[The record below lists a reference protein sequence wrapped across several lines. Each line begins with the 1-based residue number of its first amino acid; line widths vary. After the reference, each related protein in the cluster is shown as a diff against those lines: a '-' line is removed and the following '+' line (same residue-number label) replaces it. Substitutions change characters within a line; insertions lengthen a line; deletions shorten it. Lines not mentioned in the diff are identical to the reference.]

1 LALALLPVLKKVVEF
16 LQGHLLHLVG
26 RKTVPLE
33 EFDVL
38 PDRDTG
44 YAQLLAYP
52 PFASA
57 GGVQFVN
64 QFCFSHI
71 YLLVRHGAF

>member
-1 LALALLPVLKKVVEF
+1 
-16 LQGHLLHLVG
+16 
-26 RKTVPLE
+26 
-33 EFDVL
+33 
-38 PDRDTG
+38 
-44 YAQLLAYP
+44 LLAYP

-64 QFCFSHI
+64 QFYFPHV

>member
-1 LALALLPVLKKVVEF
+1 MALVLLPVLKKAVEF
-16 LQGHLLHLVG
+16 LQGHLLHFVG

-38 PDRDTG
+38 PDCDTG

-64 QFCFSHI
+64 QFYFPHV